1 MFKMSKEELV
11 ARLSVVTSA
20 DFSKFLTDDVQ
31 ERKLILLTPAG
42 LITCRSAK
50 ISDTEEV
57 IETAGETKTLN
68 LLEMALS
75 AKMPDDSQ
83 AGVEERT
90 FLYCVDATI
99 TPYSGGTINVPGICI
114 ALESVF
120 GFSLGYKE

>member
-11 ARLSVVTSA
+11 ARLSAVVST
-20 DFSKFLTDDVQ
+20 DFSKLLTDDAR

-42 LITCRSAK
+42 MVTCRDAK
-50 ISDTEEV
+50 ICDTEEV
-57 IETAGETKTLN
+57 AETAGETKSLN

-75 AKMPDDSQ
+75 VKLPDDSQ
-83 AGVEERT
+83 ADVEEKM

>member
-1 MFKMSKEELV
+1 MFMMSKEELV
-11 ARLSVVTSA
+11 ARLSAVVST
-20 DFSKFLTDDVQ
+20 DLSKLLKNDEP

-42 LITCRSAK
+42 MVTCRDAK
-50 ISDTEEV
+50 ICKPEELV
-57 IETAGETKTLN
+57 ETAGETKSMN

-75 AKMPDDSQ
+75 VKMPEESQ
-83 AGVEERT
+83 TDEDEEM

-99 TPYSGGTINVPGICI
+99 TPYSGGTINVPAICI